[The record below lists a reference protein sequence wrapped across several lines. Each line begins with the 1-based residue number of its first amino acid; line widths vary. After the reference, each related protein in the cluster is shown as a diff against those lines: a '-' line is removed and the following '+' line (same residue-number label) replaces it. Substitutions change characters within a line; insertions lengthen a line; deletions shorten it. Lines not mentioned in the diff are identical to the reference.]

1 MELSKRPSLAFGLGG
16 LAVAAATAA
25 VLAGVPAAER
35 PGPVPPPRQTPG
47 QTPPPTPGQPAASPP
62 RLAIDGP
69 RFTIDGTPRFL
80 VLVSYFDALR
90 ASDAVLEADFAWLR
104 QHGIDGL
111 RIFPNWWRCE
121 EVRRCGGH
129 PGPDTLLAPDGRV
142 RPERLAR
149 LRQVLAKAAQHRL
162 VIDLSFA
169 RETVRDAQGTMPAA
183 AQYANGLA
191 AALKALGALPHVMV
205 DIQNEVYQN
214 RLYAEKAAEDAPKV
228 AALTARLT
236 AKGRIVFV
244 STNSPEAERYVYRGG
259 AGACPA
265 GAAPSDVIAVHD
277 AREPNWHDRT
287 PAVVRELVAMAAR
300 RGPRPIYLQEPM
312 AWQDERSPDR
322 LERFLDAA
330 ARAKRAGAAAWT
342 FHTRSAFILRD
353 GRSLQAQMSA
363 DERRFVERVRARVD
377 AAAPTPVP

>member
-1 MELSKRPSLAFGLGG
+1 VVIELSKRPSLASVLAAAAAAWLGLWSLGG
-16 LAVAAATAA
+16 AQQAP
-25 VLAGVPAAER
+25 PA
-35 PGPVPPPRQTPG
+35 
-47 QTPPPTPGQPAASPP
+47 
-62 RLAIDGP
+62 LAIDGS
-69 RFTIDGTPRFL
+69 RFTVDGTPRFL

-90 ASDAVLEADFAWLR
+90 ASDAVLDADFAWLR
-104 QHGIDGL
+104 RHGIDGV
-111 RIFPNWWRCE
+111 RIFPNWWRCA

-129 PGPDTLLAPDGRV
+129 PGADTLMAAPDGRL

-149 LRQVLAKAAQHRL
+149 LQRVLATAARHRL
-162 VIDLSFA
+162 VVDLSFA
-169 RETVRDAQGTMPAA
+169 RETVRDPQDAMLPV
-183 AQYANGLA
+183 AQYADALA
-191 AALKALGALPHVMV
+191 AALPALGPAPHVMV
-205 DIQNEVYQN
+205 DLQNEVYQN
-214 RLYAEKAAEDAPKV
+214 RLYADGAAEDAPKV
-228 AALTARLT
+228 AALVGRLA

-244 STNSPEAERYVYRGG
+244 STNSPEAERYVYCGV

-277 AREPNWHDRT
+277 AREANWHDRT

-300 RGPRPIYLQEPM
+300 RGPRPVYLQEPM

-377 AAAPTPVP
+377 AAAPDRPESLKKGP